1 MENKEKENL
10 TKSTNSENNLKGTK
24 ILLTNGDTLFLS
36 GVSKVVSSTPNG
48 MSLILNGQTLDIEG
62 KNLSTTKLDIEN
74 GILEASGDF
83 VSMKFAGHKQ
93 KENIFKRIFG

>member
-10 TKSTNSENNLKGTK
+10 TKSTNTENDLSGTK
-24 ILLTNGDTLFLS
+24 ILLTNGNTLFVS
-36 GVSKVVSSTPNG
+36 GVSKIVSSTQNG
-48 MSLILNGQTLDIEG
+48 ICLILNGQTLDIEG
-62 KNLSTTKLDIEN
+62 KNLTTTKLDTQN

>member
-10 TKSTNSENNLKGTK
+10 TKSTNNENNLKGTK